1 VLVVDDEDFF
11 PCDIS
16 DEADAL
22 LQQAIKV
29 GRTGSWRSTATCCI
43 HLEKA
48 LSPILPSDVPC
59 AGSCVDCVQL
69 CKERL
74 ASKASLSAYQ
84 LEELVAVA
92 AEKAPISNKVHSHPD
107 IE

>member
-29 GRTGSWRSTATCCI
+29 GLSGIWRSTGTYNKLL
-43 HLEKA
+43 HTVFTLRK
-48 LSPILPSDVPC
+48 
-59 AGSCVDCVQL
+59 
-69 CKERL
+69 R
-74 ASKASLSAYQ
+74 
-84 LEELVAVA
+84 AVA
-92 AEKAPISNKVHSHPD
+92 CLAMCLSDLDHAMPHVFRV
-107 IE
+107 